1 MITDALAAPWA
12 ELVPV
17 AEGKRVR
24 TANELAKMPEDGW
37 RYELVAGRLVRMPPP
52 KHRRGR
58 LVALITSTLHVYA
71 EQHQLGHVYTGD
83 TGYNLT
89 QAGEDNDTVLGA
101 DVSFVSRERFPPED
115 VDAPYWQAAPDL
127 AVEIASPSQYRP
139 EMGAKAWLWLTRG
152 ARLVWVIWPSR
163 HEVDVW
169 TPEHD
174 VPLTLGMDARLD
186 GADVLPGFSYALAD
200 LFA

>member
-1 MITDALAAPWA
+1 M
-12 ELVPV
+12 
-17 AEGKRVR
+17 
-24 TANELAKMPEDGW
+24 
-37 RYELVAGRLVRMPPP
+37 
-52 KHRRGR
+52 
-58 LVALITSTLHVYA
+58 
-71 EQHQLGHVYTGD
+71 
-83 TGYNLT
+83 
-89 QAGEDNDTVLGA
+89 LGA
-101 DVSFVSRERFPPED
+101 DVSFMSLHRVPNEADEATYVR
-115 VDAPYWQAAPDL
+115 AAPDL
-127 AVEIASPSQYRP
+127 AVETASPSQYRP
-139 EMGAKAWLWLTRG
+139 KMGAKAWLWLTRG